1 MNSRTFEE
9 KQEQST
15 QGVQAASEKAA
26 LVNPFVMD
34 VLRILR
40 QRPGGVKIYELLSG
54 LDQELVNQVVDT
66 EDYNLSIFRKNFLL
80 MNALYQLQLRLLKD
94 NLYLSIGQIEVQLL
108 PTHQVNQKKLTNA
121 GEQRIRE
128 YYFNW
133 KNYEKTRSDDVIA
146 LLESF
151 WNKYRATD
159 KLTEAL
165 IVLGVTE
172 TTAWPEIQRKYRS
185 LARENH
191 PDKGGDTQRF
201 IEIREA
207 YEVLA
212 VHYKK

>member
-1 MNSRTFEE
+1 MNSEVSLQ
-9 KQEQST
+9 KQEK
-15 QGVQAASEKAA
+15 GP
-26 LVNPFVMD
+26 LGNPFVMD
-34 VLRILR
+34 VLRILK
-40 QRPGGVKIYELLSG
+40 QRPGGVKIYELLTG
-54 LDQELVNQVVDT
+54 LNQDLVNQVVNT
-66 EDYNLSIFRKNFLL
+66 EDYNVSIFRKNFLL

-94 NLYLSIGQIEVQLL
+94 GLYLSIGQIEVQLI
-108 PTHQVNQKKLTNA
+108 PTQQVNQKKLTSA

-133 KNYEKTRSDDVIA
+133 ENYEKTRSEDVVR
-146 LLESF
+146 LLDTF
-151 WNKYRATD
+151 WSHYSATD
-159 KLTEAL
+159 KLTDAM
-165 IVLGVTE
+165 IVLGVTHASE
-172 TTAWPEIQRKYRS
+172 WSEIQRKYRS

>member
-1 MNSRTFEE
+1 
-9 KQEQST
+9 
-15 QGVQAASEKAA
+15 
-26 LVNPFVMD
+26 MD
-34 VLRILR
+34 VLRVLKKH
-40 QRPGGVKIYELLSG
+40 PGGVKIYELLSG
-54 LDQELVNQVVDT
+54 LDQELVNKVVNT

-94 NLYLSIGQIEVQLL
+94 DLYLSIGQIEVQLV
-108 PTHQVNQKKLTNA
+108 PTKSVDQKKLTNA

-133 KNYEKTRSDDVIA
+133 KNYERTGSDDVLA
-146 LLESF
+146 LLQQF
-151 WNKYRATD
+151 WSRYQATD

-165 IVLGVTE
+165 MVLGVTS
-172 TTAWPEIQRKYRS
+172 TTEWPEIQRKYRV

-191 PDKGGDTQRF
+191 PDKGGDTERF

-212 VHYKK
+212 VHYRH

>member
-1 MNSRTFEE
+1 MPQE
-9 KQEQST
+9 KQEAVYS
-15 QGVQAASEKAA
+15 S
-26 LVNPFVMD
+26 NPFVMD
-34 VLRILR
+34 VLRVLKKH
-40 QRPGGVKIYELLSG
+40 PGGVKIYELLSG
-54 LDQELVNQVVDT
+54 LDQELVNKVVNT

-94 NLYLSIGQIEVQLL
+94 DLYLSIGQIEVQLV
-108 PTHQVNQKKLTNA
+108 PTKSVDQKKLTNA

-133 KNYEKTRSDDVIA
+133 KNFERTGSDDVLA
-146 LLESF
+146 LLQQF
-151 WNKYRATD
+151 WSRYQATD

-165 IVLGVTE
+165 MVLGVTS
-172 TTAWPEIQRKYRS
+172 TTEWPEIQRKYRV

-191 PDKGGDTQRF
+191 PDKGGDTERF

-212 VHYKK
+212 VHYRH

>member
-1 MNSRTFEE
+1 MPQE
-9 KQEQST
+9 KQEAVYS
-15 QGVQAASEKAA
+15 S
-26 LVNPFVMD
+26 NPFVMD
-34 VLRILR
+34 VLRVLKKH
-40 QRPGGVKIYELLSG
+40 PGGVKIYELLSG
-54 LDQELVNQVVDT
+54 LDQELVNKVVNT

-94 NLYLSIGQIEVQLL
+94 DLYLSIGQIEVQLV
-108 PTHQVNQKKLTNA
+108 PTKSVDQKKLTNA

-133 KNYEKTRSDDVIA
+133 KNYERTGSDDVLA
-146 LLESF
+146 LLQQF
-151 WNKYRATD
+151 WSRYQATD

-165 IVLGVTE
+165 MVLGVTS
-172 TTAWPEIQRKYRS
+172 TTEWPEIQRKYRV

-191 PDKGGDTQRF
+191 PDKGGDTERF

-212 VHYKK
+212 VHYRH